1 MEYNIQ
7 LQFEKLSIP
16 LIEPSTCIIE
26 LSFFDKKLR
35 YDYPLT
41 SPIALSLPFTFPSS
55 PNPKHIISLT
65 IMLKLSK
72 KYKKIAHGD
81 MHIYKKYFTSDI
93 PTIEKYINL
102 SLYQTHLETMGYN
115 TDIIKAELNKGKIFV
130 KLTILDFMEVKKKFL
145 PKDTSNKDALRS
157 NKLKQGKA
165 NAHVDEIEMNDETT
179 TQNEFED
186 GLSELSIS
194 IVDVN
199 EDGRE
204 GMELTEFINEDYL
217 SKLKRLIENDYES
230 ILPKDIDKLKQM
242 NEMLYQKYSELKT
255 KYNEMLTA
263 LNSEN
268 EEMRKKAKWYYDN
281 YKEIKREVFKGR
293 KKLRNK
299 QNDLQKT
306 IHDNSEFNKKVI
318 DNIVRY
324 RNEVNEMKE
333 KLGVSGV
340 DKVKE
345 GDDENNEMKM
355 MCELLRKAFAMGIN
369 VFDGLDEDEK
379 TAMKRLL
386 GVQEED
392 ENENEIGSKIIALIE
407 NDVNELFSQKM
418 ITNVNIDQINT
429 YQYSFTDDKGSKL
442 ITFKIENDKLYSIQG
457 EGFDEWLIKNFAC

>member
-16 LIEPSTCIIE
+16 LIEPSTCILE

-41 SPIALSLPFTFPSS
+41 SPINLSLPFTFPSS
-55 PNPKHIISLT
+55 QTPKHTISLT

-81 MHIYKKYFTSDI
+81 IHIYKKYFTSDT

-102 SLYQTHLETMGYN
+102 SLYQSQLEAMGHS
-115 TDIIKAELNKGKIFV
+115 TDTIKAELNKGKLFV
-130 KLTILDFMEVKKKFL
+130 KLTILDFIEVKKKIL
-145 PKDTSNKDALRS
+145 PNN
-157 NKLKQGKA
+157 NKLKQPKA
-165 NAHVDEIEMNDETT
+165 NSHVDEMEVNDEPPM
-179 TQNEFED
+179 QNEFED

-204 GMELTEFINEDYL
+204 GLELTEFINEDYL
-217 SKLKRLIENDYES
+217 SKLKSLIDNDYDS

-242 NEMLYQKYSELKT
+242 NEMLYQKYNDLKN

-281 YKEIKREVFKGR
+281 YKEIKKEVFKGR
-293 KKLRNK
+293 KELRNK
-299 QNDLQKT
+299 QNELQKT
-306 IHDNSEFNKKVI
+306 IHANSEFNKKVI
-318 DNIVRY
+318 DNIVNY

-333 KLGVSGV
+333 KLGMNDVNKGN
-340 DKVKE
+340 
-345 GDDENNEMKM
+345 DEDADMKM
-355 MCELLRKAFAMGIN
+355 MCELLRKAVANGVN

-379 TAMKRLL
+379 INMKRIL

-392 ENENEIGSKIIALIE
+392 NNDDDNENEIGSKIIALIE

-429 YQYSFTDDKGSKL
+429 YQYNFTNDKGSKL
-442 ITFKIENDKLYSIQG
+442 ITFKLESGKLYSEQG
-457 EGFDEWLIKNFAC
+457 EGFDEWLIKNFAY